1 MANFANPALLE
12 EAARLRS
19 QGSSIRHISK
29 LTGLH
34 RDTILTHTGRGVVS
48 RSQAMTLYHARRRGL
63 VIELGPFQL
72 KPFGAPA
79 PIIRD
84 PVRDRFEQFQPIV
97 LSEASRA
104 LRKMSSLYDLKTL
117 THFGL
122 IGLWDACKRFTGD
135 EATFP
140 YYARLRIRGQI
151 WDEIRGES
159 HLPRRLLKSDD
170 KPRLTDID
178 DVVLQ
183 SPLPMPDDVIHLRDI
198 IRQVESCPFS
208 ERERQV
214 IETLAAGD
222 PLGELALSWGTSVTR
237 ASQVRTRAVT
247 KMTALVRKADLE

>member
-140 YYARLRIRGQI
+140 
-151 WDEIRGES
+151 
-159 HLPRRLLKSDD
+159 
-170 KPRLTDID
+170 
-178 DVVLQ
+178 
-183 SPLPMPDDVIHLRDI
+183 
-198 IRQVESCPFS
+198 
-208 ERERQV
+208 
-214 IETLAAGD
+214 
-222 PLGELALSWGTSVTR
+222 
-237 ASQVRTRAVT
+237 
-247 KMTALVRKADLE
+247 

>member
-1 MANFANPALLE
+1 M
-12 EAARLRS
+12 R
-19 QGSSIRHISK
+19 I
-29 LTGLH
+29 
-34 RDTILTHTGRGVVS
+34 
-48 RSQAMTLYHARRRGL
+48 YHARRKGQ
-63 VIELGPFQL
+63 VIELGPFQV
-72 KPFGAPA
+72 KPVVRPARFFPIGAPA

-84 PVRDRFEQFQPIV
+84 PVRDRFEQFQPLV
-97 LSEASRA
+97 FSEASHA
-104 LRKMSSLYDLKTL
+104 IRKMSPLYDLKTL
-117 THFGL
+117 VHFGL

-140 YYARLRIRGQI
+140 YYARVRIRGQI

-178 DVVLQ
+178 DVVLA
-183 SPLPMPDDVIHLRDI
+183 SPLPMPDDIIHLRDI